1 MTQPQQRD
9 TLTLEQAWHF
19 LMTQFA
25 YRNPVKVKQA
35 QMARRLLADIRRG
48 RKGAL

>member
-25 YRNPVKVKQA
+25 YRNPLKVRQA
-35 QMARRLLADIRRG
+35 QLARRALRDIKRHRRG
-48 RKGAL
+48 SL